1 MYVISNQDRDYII
14 KYLDLMIQHTPKR
27 NLTEINAVR
36 VAGILK
42 KKLETK
48 QPFSLSDLPTELQK
62 FLPRK

>member
-1 MYVISNQDRDYII
+1 MFTISNQDRDYII
-14 KYLDLMIQHTPKR
+14 KFLDLMIQYTPKR
-27 NLTEINAVR
+27 NLTLSNAVR

-48 QPFSLSDLPTELQK
+48 QPFSLSDIPTELQK